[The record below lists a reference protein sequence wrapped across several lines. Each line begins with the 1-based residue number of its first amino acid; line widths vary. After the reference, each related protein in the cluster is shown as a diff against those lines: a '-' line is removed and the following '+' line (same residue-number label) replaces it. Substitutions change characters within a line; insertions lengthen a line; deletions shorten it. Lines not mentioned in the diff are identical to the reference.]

1 MYRYKILTQNNTE
14 LTRRKKNV
22 QNRWMRGKPG
32 KGYFVSC
39 YSSSSESGAKTS
51 VGRSLYSCVNLRQF

>member
-22 QNRWMRGKPG
+22 QNRWMRGMESRER
-32 KGYFVSC
+32 VI
-39 YSSSSESGAKTS
+39 SSLAIHLPLNPEQRLQLVALCILVLT
-51 VGRSLYSCVNLRQF
+51 